1 MGMDMAANGQA
12 AARKDGLLAVLSLG
26 SNMPYNGMEPQ
37 AILAAACARL
47 AAQLSGFRASSVYRT
62 EPLYYRAQDDF
73 YNMACCGFWAAESA
87 ERAAHGFLRWTQK
100 IEADFGRDRTREIPK
115 GPRTLD
121 IDIALL
127 GGAVVSSPVLSI
139 PHPRIR
145 ERAFVLIP
153 LLEILPKCADPISG
167 ALYKTFL
174 DDTGTRGVE
183 LLYGNRL

>member
-1 MGMDMAANGQA
+1 
-12 AARKDGLLAVLSLG
+12 
-26 SNMPYNGMEPQ
+26 
-37 AILAAACARL
+37 
-47 AAQLSGFRASSVYRT
+47 
-62 EPLYYRAQDDF
+62 
-73 YNMACCGFWAAESA
+73 MACCGFWAAAESA
-87 ERAAHGFLRWTQK
+87 ERAAHGLLRWTQK
-100 IEADFGRDRTREIPK
+100 IETEFGRDRTREIPK
-115 GPRTLD
+115 GPRALD

-127 GGAVVSSPVLSI
+127 GAEVVSSPVLSI

-153 LLEILPKCADPISG
+153 LLEILPECADPISG